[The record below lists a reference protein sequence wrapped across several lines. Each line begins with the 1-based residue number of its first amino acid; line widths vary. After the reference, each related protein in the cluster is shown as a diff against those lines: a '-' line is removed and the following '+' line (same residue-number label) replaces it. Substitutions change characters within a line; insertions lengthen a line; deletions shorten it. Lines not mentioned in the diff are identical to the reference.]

1 MIEVVQQI
9 VDGLSRGGTYALL
22 GLGLAVVFGI
32 MHLLNFAHG
41 ELITVSA
48 YTVYAFL
55 VINLS
60 WWAVVP
66 LAVLAAVVAAVA
78 TERVAFRQVRGSGE
92 FTMLLT
98 SFGVAIL
105 IQALFRMYV
114 SAKPQQFPRPDWI
127 FERVRVGGVSLE
139 IYSLVVIG
147 VVAVTLLATWL
158 LVQRTT
164 FGVTLRAS
172 AADFEAARLMGVRAD
187 RVIGSVFALSGLLAG
202 IAAVLLLIRSG
213 QASPDMGLTPLLKG
227 LLAAIVGG
235 LGSLGGA
242 VVAGLLLGLAEVLIR
257 NLLPSGLAGLTDG
270 AVFALIAV
278 LFIVR
283 PQGLFTVHHAERV

>member
-1 MIEVVQQI
+1 MIELVQQI

-32 MHLLNFAHG
+32 MHLVNFAHG
-41 ELITVSA
+41 ELITVGA
-48 YTVYAFL
+48 YTAYAFL

-66 LAVLAAVVAAVA
+66 LIVLAAAAAAVA
-78 TERVAFRQVRGSGE
+78 TERVAFQRVRAGSE
-92 FTMLLT
+92 FTLLLT
-98 SFGVAIL
+98 SFGVSIL

-114 SAKPQQFPRPDWI
+114 SPKAQQFPRPGWI
-127 FERVRVGGVSLE
+127 FDRLVIGGLSLE
-139 IYSLVVIG
+139 LYSLVVIG
-147 VVAVTLLATWL
+147 VVAVTLVATWL

-164 FGVTLRAS
+164 FGVTLRA
-172 AADFEAARLMGVRAD
+172 AASDFDAARLMGVRAN
-187 RVIGSVFALSGLLAG
+187 RVISSAFALSGVLAG
-202 IAAVLLLIRSG
+202 VAAVLLLIRAG
-213 QASPDMGLTPLLKG
+213 EASPDLGLTPLLKG

-242 VVAGLLLGLAEVLIR
+242 VVAGLLLGLAEVLFR
-257 NLLPSGLAGLTDG
+257 NLLPGHLAGLTDG
-270 AVFALIAV
+270 AVFAAIAI

-283 PQGLFTVHHAERV
+283 PQGLFAVRTAERV

>member
-1 MIEVVQQI
+1 MIQLVQQV

-32 MHLLNFAHG
+32 MHLVNFAHG
-41 ELITVSA
+41 ELITVGA
-48 YTVYAFL
+48 YTAYAFL

-66 LAVLAAVVAAVA
+66 MIVLAAAAAAVA
-78 TERVAFRQVRGSGE
+78 TERVAFRRVRTGSE
-92 FTMLLT
+92 FTLLLT
-98 SFGVAIL
+98 SFGISIL

-114 SAKPQQFPRPDWI
+114 SPKAQQFERPGWI
-127 FERVRVGGVSLE
+127 FDRLVVGGLSLE
-139 IYSLVVIG
+139 LYSIVVIG
-147 VVAVTLLATWL
+147 VVAVTLVATWL

-164 FGVTLRAS
+164 FGVTLRA
-172 AADFEAARLMGVRAD
+172 AASDFDAARLMGVRAN
-187 RVIGSVFALSGLLAG
+187 RVISSAFALSGVLAG
-202 IAAVLLLIRSG
+202 VAAVLLLIRAG
-213 QASPDMGLTPLLKG
+213 EASPDLGLTPLLKG

-242 VVAGLLLGLAEVLIR
+242 VVAGLLLGLAEVLFR
-257 NLLPSGLAGLTDG
+257 NLLPAHLAGLTDG
-270 AVFALIAV
+270 AVFAAIAL

-283 PQGLFTVHHAERV
+283 PQGLFAVRTAERV

>member
-1 MIEVVQQI
+1 VVELIQQL

-55 VINLS
+55 VMNLS
-60 WWAVVP
+60 WWAVAP
-66 LAVLAAVVAAVA
+66 LAVMAAVVAAMA
-78 TERVAFRQVRGSGE
+78 TERVAFRRVRGAGE

-98 SFGVAIL
+98 SFGLAIL
-105 IQALFRMYV
+105 IQALFTMYV
-114 SAKPQQFPRPDWI
+114 SPKARQFPRPEWI
-127 FERVRVGGVSLE
+127 FDRVRIGGISFE
-139 IYSLVVIG
+139 IYSFVVIA
-147 VVAVTLLATWL
+147 VVAVTLIVTWL
-158 LVQRTT
+158 LIQRTT
-164 FGVTLRAS
+164 FGVSLRAA
-172 AADFEAARLMGVRAD
+172 AADFDAARLMGVRAD
-187 RVIGSVFALSGLLAG
+187 RVIGSVFALAGALAG

-227 LLAAIVGG
+227 LLAAIIGG

-257 NLLPSGLAGLTDG
+257 NLLPSHLAGLTDG
-270 AVFALIAV
+270 AVFGLIAV

-283 PQGLFTVHHAERV
+283 PQGLFTVRHAERV